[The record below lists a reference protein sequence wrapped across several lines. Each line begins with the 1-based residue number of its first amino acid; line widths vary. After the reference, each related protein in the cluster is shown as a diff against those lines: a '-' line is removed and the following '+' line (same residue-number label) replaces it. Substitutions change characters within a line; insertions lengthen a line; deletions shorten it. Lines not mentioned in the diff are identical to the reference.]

1 MPGAVNGQLSDDQD
15 DVCDDQEEGEH
26 SEVDILNKPPEAPME
41 IRSVQ
46 AFLWGSGRVITLCIT
61 NTACKNCSLE
71 HSQIFLT

>member
-1 MPGAVNGQLSDDQD
+1 MPGAVNGQLRDDQE

-46 AFLWGSGRVITLCIT
+46 AFLWVSGWVIALCIS
-61 NTACKNCSLE
+61 NTACKYCSLE
-71 HSQIFLT
+71 HLQIFLT